1 MRPIRVVLG
10 LAALLSL
17 GVLAVETQAQS
28 TPARVMSKPG
38 TVIEAESLLSRAHAS
53 AGDISVQNMQGFG
66 PQWSRG
72 SQLFWRAPAP
82 VDSPIRNWANLTL
95 PLDVPSDGSYSVT
108 LHFTAAPD
116 YGNVRVFLRGKA
128 VGDYLGHAAG
138 VELKAFSLGE
148 QELKAGSNQLILTAF
163 GKASASSNYFVGLD
177 RIEARLAGAS
187 AATSMLGTQR
197 PGTAS
202 QGMTRSTTA
211 ATRLVAAATASQ
223 VANGTPEDTPQDGS
237 AKTPGPDCD
246 STCLGNVSTV
256 YRKSEAGQCHVWF
269 RLPCTPYDCDEPAG
283 VCRQECQYN
292 GQCAQ
297 GSLCDTST
305 GLCAVASSRCEDAF
319 TVKQPNGQAQ
329 SCMPYKCV
337 GGSCQNVCSTGGD
350 CGPGYACNAS
360 VGVCIKTPK

>member
-28 TPARVMSKPG
+28 TPVRVMSKPG

-202 QGMTRSTTA
+202 QGMTRSMTA

-223 VANGTPEDTPQDGS
+223 VANGTPEGTPQDGS